1 MSDEHSL
8 LAAAVLAEAERDHK
22 ELLDSVVRT
31 ARALFGAAAATVFL
45 FDEESGELVFEAVSG
60 GGESQ
65 LLGHRFSASQGIAG
79 WVLSA
84 QEPVTVADLSTSPV
98 FARDMAA
105 TTGYLPQSMM
115 AAPLL
120 HGEAAIGVLEVL
132 DPGPL
137 TVGPLAAGDLLTLF
151 AEQAA
156 VALGVIQRNRSA
168 RRILGHDQH
177 EFASLVALARLI
189 DELGA
194 DRQAVS
200 RLFAPP
206 S

>member
-1 MSDEHSL
+1 VSDEQSL
-8 LAAAVLAEAERDHK
+8 LAAAVLAEAERAHK

-31 ARALFGAAAATVFL
+31 ARALFGAGAATVFL
-45 FDEESGELVFEAVSG
+45 FDEESGELVFEAISG

-65 LLGHRFSASQGIAG
+65 LLGHRFPASRGIAG

-84 QEPVTVADLSTSPV
+84 QEPMTVADLSTSPV
-98 FARDMAA
+98 FARDMAE

-132 DPGPL
+132 DPAPL

-156 VALGVIQRNRSA
+156 IALAVIQRNRSA
-168 RRILGHDQH
+168 RRILGHDQD
-177 EFASLVALARLI
+177 EFASLVTLARLI

-194 DRQAVS
+194 DGLAVS
-200 RLFAPP
+200 RLFAPR
-206 S
+206 

>member
-8 LAAAVLAEAERDHK
+8 LAAAILAEAECDHK
-22 ELLDSVVRT
+22 DLLDSVVRT
-31 ARALFGAAAATVFL
+31 ARALFGATAATVFL
-45 FDEESGELVFEAVSG
+45 FDGESGELVFEAVSG

-65 LLGHRFSASQGIAG
+65 LPGRRFSASHGIAG

-98 FARDMAA
+98 FARDIAE

-132 DPGPL
+132 DPAPL
-137 TVGPLAAGDLLTLF
+137 TVGPLAAGDLLTLL

-156 VALGVIQRNRSA
+156 IALGVIQRNRSA
-168 RRILGHDQH
+168 RRILGHYQD
-177 EFASLVALARLI
+177 EFASLVALAKLI
-189 DELGA
+189 DELGV
-194 DRQAVS
+194 DWQAVS
-200 RLFAPP
+200 RLFA
-206 S
+206 